1 MIGRHERQPRHQ
13 SDKTVPI
20 EPQEC
25 GQGLLEFALVAVI
38 LVVVLFGIIDFARLF
53 FAYATM
59 AQGAREGARYGITHA
74 PYNSAD
80 PNDVHTQEII
90 EAAEAMMVVIGGDAT
105 VIVSYPGGD
114 DPSNPKYPPGCTRSH
129 HCRVQVQITGTLEV
143 WTPLIPE
150 VNLVAQSTMHFE

>member
-1 MIGRHERQPRHQ
+1 M
-13 SDKTVPI
+13 
-20 EPQEC
+20 
-25 GQGLLEFALVAVI
+25 
-38 LVVVLFGIIDFARLF
+38 VLFGIIDFARLF

-80 PNDVHTQEII
+80 PNDVHTREII
-90 EAAEAMMVVIGGDAT
+90 EAAEAMMVVIGGDAN
-105 VIVSYPGGD
+105 VIVNYPGGD
-114 DPSNPKYPPGCTRSH
+114 DPSNPKYPPGCTRSY

-150 VNLVAQSTMHFE
+150 VNLLAQSTMHFE